1 MSADSFFLDRIL
13 IVFICTSREVLPHA
27 IDALQGA
34 GYRLVTVAECLGAQP
49 YTNVRRPE
57 PRDVRVLESIRY

>member
-1 MSADSFFLDRIL
+1 MSADSFFLARIL
-13 IVFICTSREVLPHA
+13 IVFLCSREVLPHA